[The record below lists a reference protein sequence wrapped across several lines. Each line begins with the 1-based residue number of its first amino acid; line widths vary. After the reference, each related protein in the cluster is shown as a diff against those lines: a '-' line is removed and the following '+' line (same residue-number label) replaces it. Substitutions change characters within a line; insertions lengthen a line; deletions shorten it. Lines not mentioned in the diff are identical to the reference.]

1 MPHLFRDLTH
11 RQETLPKMALSRKEK
26 PFTLFRKIV
35 SLFGKIE
42 WSEED
47 LSS

>member
-1 MPHLFRDLTH
+1 MPHLFGDLTH
-11 RQETLPKMALSRKEK
+11 CEETLPKTTLSRKEK
-26 PFTLFRKIV
+26 RFTLFRKIV

-42 WSEED
+42 GGLED